1 MQINNAMQVQS
12 ICLFFVHII
21 FSVQQ
26 FACINK
32 MPTMEYF
39 YFLHYSGV
47 LCLVLNY
54 QWDIFALWT
63 AWRHQCCNCH
73 TLFLKWQKIWCLS
86 CKYTDIPPGLHS
98 RVQQT
103 FTKVTQ
109 GCHSFSVWM
118 VITWISSVHF
128 TELPLRNR
136 KAATQHCRT
145 EKEAIDWHRATQAE
159 IHYTIYI

>member
-1 MQINNAMQVQS
+1 
-12 ICLFFVHII
+12 
-21 FSVQQ
+21 
-26 FACINK
+26 

-39 YFLHYSGV
+39 YFLHYSEV

-54 QWDIFALWT
+54 QWDIFVFWT
-63 AWRHQCCNCH
+63 AWRHQRCNCH
-73 TLFLKWQKIWCLS
+73 TLFLKWQKIWSHS
-86 CKYTDIPPGLHS
+86 CKYIYIPPGLHS
-98 RVQQT
+98 RVQRM

-128 TELPLRNR
+128 RELPLRNR

-145 EKEAIDWHRATQAE
+145 EKEATDWHRATRAE